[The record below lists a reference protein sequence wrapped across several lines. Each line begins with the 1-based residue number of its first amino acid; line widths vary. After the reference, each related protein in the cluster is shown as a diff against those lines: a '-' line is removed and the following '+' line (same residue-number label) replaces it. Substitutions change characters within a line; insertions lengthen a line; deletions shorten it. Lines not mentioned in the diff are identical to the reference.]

1 MISATPP
8 PNEAERLRELRRLNI
23 LDTPPEEMFDELTRL
38 IAEVCDV
45 PMAVVS
51 LVDENRQWFKSRVG
65 MSATE
70 TAREIAFCAHAI
82 HGRELFVIEDA
93 TKDERFHDNPLVTG
107 PPHIRFYA
115 GMPITMQNQQTIGV
129 LCALD
134 HKPRQLTTL
143 QRRVLEVAA
152 RQTMRLM
159 EMRHL
164 MILQENS
171 SVFQNLMLT
180 HMASGIIATNPK
192 GIITHINPAAE
203 QMLQYKS
210 GEVVGKTT
218 PLIFHDHA
226 EMAARARELSEEL
239 GRPIEPGGVDVFI
252 AKLAYGQ
259 EETRSWTYRR
269 KDGSTFPVL
278 LSISPMN
285 ADDGALIGY
294 LAVARDITEQ
304 KRVEN
309 KLRENQEELTRA
321 LGKISRQQAML
332 MDLRQ
337 VQGEFINK
345 QDASDAFDRLLAL
358 VLKYTES
365 EYGFIG
371 EVLRDEKG
379 QPYLKS
385 LALTNIAWDEATRKF
400 YDEHAPKGMEFRNLK
415 TLFGEVMTSQNVVIA
430 NHAPADP
437 RRGGLPHGHPPL
449 HAFLGIPIHLGEKL
463 VGMIGAA
470 NRASGYTEDL
480 VAELEPL
487 IASYGN
493 LIQARRNRKLREE
506 AEASLRDNEARLQRV
521 IEAGGLG
528 YWEMNLIDGNFVF
541 SGAWATMLGYDP
553 AELPQEFQTW
563 LNLLHPDDRQ
573 KAPAYFNDYI
583 EGRASHYVTEFR
595 MKTKQG
601 DWRWIASEC
610 RVVKRTADGRP
621 AVVTGIHKDIHYR
634 KMVEEQARQLK
645 ENNTLIQE
653 VHHRVK
659 NNLQVVASLLSFQEN
674 QLADLPQA
682 AEKFRVTRGRVGAI
696 ASLHEFLYRS
706 SYPDEIPLPALV
718 HDILTQSIAVFG
730 LEPGRIQFNTECQET
745 MIDKS
750 QIGPVV
756 LIINELITNAIKHAF
771 PEQRPGRVDITAG
784 KDKTTGS
791 FVVMIADDG
800 IGMPHLLSRET
811 DSLGVTLVQRLA
823 DQLMGTIERINIPQG
838 TCWRLEFPSHKK

>member
-51 LVDENRQWFKSRVG
+51 LIDENRQWFKSRVG

-82 HGRELFVIEDA
+82 HGRELFVIEDV

-210 GEVVGKTT
+210 GELVGKTT

-252 AKLAYGQ
+252 AKLAHGQ

-278 LSISPMN
+278 LSISPIH
-285 ADDGALIGY
+285 ADDGTLIGY
-294 LAVARDITEQ
+294 LAVARDITDQ

-309 KLRENQEELTRA
+309 KLLQNQAELTKA

-332 MDLRQ
+332 MDLRL

-345 QDASDAFDRLLAL
+345 PDASDAFDRLLAL

-400 YDEHAPKGMEFRNLK
+400 YDEHAPTGMEFRNLK

-449 HAFLGIPIHLGEKL
+449 LAFLGIPIHLGEKL

-493 LIQARRNRKLREE
+493 LIQARRNRLLREK

-521 IEAGGLG
+521 IEASGLG
-528 YWEMNLIDGNFVF
+528 YWELNLLDGNFVF

-553 AELPQEFQTW
+553 KELPQEFQTW
-563 LNLLHPDDRQ
+563 LTLLHPDDHQ
-573 KAPAYFNDYI
+573 KAPAYFKDYI
-583 EGRASHYVTEFR
+583 EGRASHYATEFR

-610 RVVKRTADGRP
+610 RVVERSADGRP

-745 MIDKS
+745 VIDKS

-791 FVVMIADDG
+791 FVIMIADDG
-800 IGMPHLLSRET
+800 IGMPHILSRET

>member
-210 GEVVGKTT
+210 GELVGKTT

-252 AKLAYGQ
+252 AKLAHGQ

-278 LSISPMN
+278 LSISPIH
-285 ADDGALIGY
+285 ADDGTLIGY
-294 LAVARDITEQ
+294 LAVARDITDQ

-309 KLRENQEELTRA
+309 KLLQNQAELTKA

-332 MDLRQ
+332 MDLRL
-337 VQGEFINK
+337 VQGEFIDK
-345 QDASDAFDRLLAL
+345 PDASDAFDRLLAL

-400 YDEHAPKGMEFRNLK
+400 YDEHAPTGMEFRNLK

-449 HAFLGIPIHLGEKL
+449 LAFLGIPIHLGEKL

-493 LIQARRNRKLREE
+493 LIQARRNRLLREK

-521 IEAGGLG
+521 IEASGLG
-528 YWEMNLIDGNFVF
+528 YWELNLLDGNFVF

-553 AELPQEFQTW
+553 KELPQEFQTW
-563 LNLLHPDDRQ
+563 LTLLHPDDRQ
-573 KAPAYFNDYI
+573 KAPAYFKDYI
-583 EGRASHYVTEFR
+583 EGRASHYATEFR

-610 RVVKRTADGRP
+610 RVVERSADGRP
-621 AVVTGIHKDIHYR
+621 VVVTGIHKDIHYR

-730 LEPGRIQFNTECQET
+730 LEPGRIQFNTECQEM

>member
-51 LVDENRQWFKSRVG
+51 LIDENRQWFKSRVG

-210 GEVVGKTT
+210 GELVGKTT

-252 AKLAYGQ
+252 AKLAHGQ

-278 LSISPMN
+278 LSISPIH
-285 ADDGALIGY
+285 ADDGTLIGY
-294 LAVARDITEQ
+294 LAVARDITDQ

-309 KLRENQEELTRA
+309 KLLQNQAELTKA

-332 MDLRQ
+332 MDLRL

-345 QDASDAFDRLLAL
+345 PDASDAFDRLLAL

-400 YDEHAPKGMEFRNLK
+400 YDEHAPTGMEFRNLK

-449 HAFLGIPIHLGEKL
+449 LAFLGIPIHLGEKL

-493 LIQARRNRKLREE
+493 LIQARRNRLLREK

-521 IEAGGLG
+521 IEASGLG
-528 YWEMNLIDGNFVF
+528 YWELNLLDGNFVF

-553 AELPQEFQTW
+553 KELPQEFQTW
-563 LNLLHPDDRQ
+563 LTLLHPDDHQ
-573 KAPAYFNDYI
+573 KAPAYFKDYI
-583 EGRASHYVTEFR
+583 EGRASHYATEFR

-610 RVVKRTADGRP
+610 RVVERSADGRP

-745 MIDKS
+745 VIDKS

-791 FVVMIADDG
+791 FVIMIADDG
-800 IGMPHLLSRET
+800 IGMPHILSRET